1 MLVAMLA
8 LGTACTT
15 LPQVDAS
22 SDPAPSPPGAA
33 WTAPQ
38 EGRYSSYIATA
49 VSDTLVVKSTPGGE
63 ALEQLTSETPIVVA
77 LTERPGSAQHLKV
90 VVPGRPNGRVGWVHR
105 DDVTVTWTNYR
116 IRVDLDDRSVTLFDR
131 DEVVLQASAAI
142 GTEANP
148 TPEGATFVTATLV
161 NPDAGGLY
169 GPYALGLAV
178 WSETLTEYAGGDGQ
192 VGLHGTHRPDLL
204 GQRVSHGCVRVHN
217 DVIREIA
224 GRVPLGTPVDIV
236 GQAS

>member
-1 MLVAMLA
+1 MLA
-8 LGTACTT
+8 LATGCTT
-15 LPQVDAS
+15 LPEAGTSPDSAPAS
-22 SDPAPSPPGAA
+22 HTAL
-33 WTAPQ
+33 WNAPQ
-38 EGRYSSYIATA
+38 EGRYSSYIGTATKA
-49 VSDTLVVKSTPGGE
+49 TLVVKSTPGGDTLDE
-63 ALEQLTSETPIVVA
+63 LTGDTPIVVA
-77 LTERPGSAQHLKV
+77 LLEPPGSAQHLKV
-90 VVPGRPNGRVGWVHR
+90 LVPGRPNGRVGWVHR
-105 DDVTVTWTNYR
+105 DDIAVTWTNYR
-116 IRVDLDDRSVTLFDR
+116 IRVDLDDRTVTLYDR
-131 DEVVLQASAAI
+131 DEIVLQASAAI
-142 GTEANP
+142 GTEQNP
-148 TPEGATFVTATLV
+148 TPIGSTFVTATLV

-236 GQAS
+236 GEAA